1 MHRGKTP
8 AFPAK
13 TGGFGLLEPGGQAHV
28 ADKLV
33 NIGHSL
39 ILIRFLGPIRETTD
53 LNDDGA
59 AEIRLITDTAAL
71 EAACER
77 LGQDDFLA
85 VDTEFHRETTYWP
98 QVCLI
103 QVASSDYDVLVD
115 PLAKGIDLAPLNSL
129 IADPSRTKV
138 FHAAR
143 QDLEIFARL
152 IGHVP
157 GPVFDTQIAAMA
169 CGLGDSISYENLVSR
184 VVKGSVDKSSQ
195 FTDWVRRP
203 LTEKQL
209 TYARG
214 DVVYLRQ
221 IYKILRAKLETQNRL
236 EWIADEHD
244 ALLDPDI
251 YAFDPATAWKRMKI
265 RKYRSDYLAVL
276 ANVSAWRERVAQE
289 TDKPRQRILKD
300 DAIQEIAQQ
309 KPRTLEALERMRA
322 VQQGFGK
329 SRHGAGLL
337 QAINEALDAPEKY
350 APVVDEPERS
360 GPPPGAIVELLKV
373 LLKQVSDDADV
384 ATRLI
389 ANAADI
395 EKLARDKEPD
405 IAALKGWRRE
415 LFGEKALK
423 LKAGKLALAA
433 SPKGVKILDV

>member
-1 MHRGKTP
+1 LKDAEAG
-8 AFPAK
+8 
-13 TGGFGLLEPGGQAHV
+13 
-28 ADKLV
+28 
-33 NIGHSL
+33 
-39 ILIRFLGPIRETTD
+39 
-53 LNDDGA
+53 
-59 AEIRLITDTAAL
+59 EIRLITDTAAL
-71 EAACER
+71 EEACER
-77 LGQDDFLA
+77 LSGDDFLA

-115 PLAKGIDLAPLNSL
+115 PLAKGVDLAPLNKL
-129 IADPSRTKV
+129 LADPSRTKV

-143 QDLEIFARL
+143 QDLEIFSRL

-169 CGLGDSISYENLVSR
+169 CGLGDSISYENLVSK
-184 VVKGSVDKSSQ
+184 VVRGTVDKSSQ

-214 DVVYLRQ
+214 DVLYLRE
-221 IYKILRAKLETQNRL
+221 IYKILRGKLEKQNRM
-236 EWIADEHD
+236 EWIEDEHA
-244 ALLDPDI
+244 ALLDPEI
-251 YAFDPATAWKRMKI
+251 YQFDPATAWKRLKI
-265 RKYRSDYLAVL
+265 RKYRNDYLAVL
-276 ANVSAWRERVAQE
+276 ANVASWRERVAQE
-289 TDKPRQRILKD
+289 TDKPRGRILKD

-337 QAINEALDAPEKY
+337 QAINQALDEPDAY
-350 APVVDEPERS
+350 APKVDEPERS
-360 GPPPGAIVELLKV
+360 GPPPGAMVELLKV
-373 LLKQVSDDADV
+373 LLKQVSDDAGV

-389 ANAADI
+389 ANAADV
-395 EKLARDKEPD
+395 EALAREKEPD

-415 LFGEKALK
+415 LFGDKALK
-423 LKAGKLALAA
+423 LKSGKLALAA
-433 SPKGVKILDV
+433 SPKGVKIIEL

>member
-115 PLAKGIDLAPLNSL
+115 PLANGIDLAPLNTL

-143 QDLEIFARL
+143 QDLEIFTRL

-214 DVVYLRQ
+214 DVVYLRK
-221 IYKILRAKLETQNRL
+221 IYKILRTKLETQNRL

>member
-1 MHRGKTP
+1 MKDAEAG
-8 AFPAK
+8 
-13 TGGFGLLEPGGQAHV
+13 
-28 ADKLV
+28 
-33 NIGHSL
+33 
-39 ILIRFLGPIRETTD
+39 
-53 LNDDGA
+53 
-59 AEIRLITDTAAL
+59 EIRLITDTAAL

-77 LGQDDFLA
+77 LSGDDFLA

-115 PLAKGIDLAPLNSL
+115 PLAKGIDLAPLNQL
-129 IADPSRTKV
+129 LADSSRTKV

-143 QDLEIFARL
+143 QDLEIFSRL

-169 CGLGDSISYENLVSR
+169 CGLGDSISYENLVSK
-184 VVKGSVDKSSQ
+184 VVRGTVDKSSQ

-203 LTEKQL
+203 LTDKQL

-214 DVVYLRQ
+214 DVLYLRE
-221 IYKILRAKLETQNRL
+221 IYKILRGKLEKQSRM
-236 EWIADEHD
+236 EWIEDEHA
-244 ALLDPDI
+244 ALLDPEI
-251 YAFDPATAWKRMKI
+251 YQFDPETAWKRLKI
-265 RKYRSDYLAVL
+265 RKYRNDYLAVL
-276 ANVSAWRERVAQE
+276 ANVASWRERVAQE
-289 TDKPRQRILKD
+289 TDKPRGRILKD

-337 QAINEALDAPEKY
+337 QAINQALDDPDAY
-350 APVVDEPERS
+350 APKVDEPERS

-373 LLKQVSDDADV
+373 LLKQVSDDAGV

-389 ANAADI
+389 ANAADV
-395 EKLARDKEPD
+395 ESLAREKEPD

-423 LKAGKLALAA
+423 LKSGKLALAA
-433 SPKGVKILDV
+433 SPKGVKIIEL

>member
-1 MHRGKTP
+1 M
-8 AFPAK
+8 
-13 TGGFGLLEPGGQAHV
+13 
-28 ADKLV
+28 
-33 NIGHSL
+33 S
-39 ILIRFLGPIRETTD
+39 
-53 LNDDGA
+53 DDDD

-71 EAACER
+71 TAACER

-115 PLAKGIDLAPLNSL
+115 PLAKGIDLAPLNKL

-169 CGLGDSISYENLVSR
+169 CGLGDSISYENLVGR
-184 VVKGSVDKSSQ
+184 VVKGTVDKSSQ

-209 TYARG
+209 RYARG
-214 DVVYLRQ
+214 DVVYLRE
-221 IYKILRAKLETQNRL
+221 IYKILRAKLEKQNRM
-236 EWIADEHD
+236 EWIADEHA
-244 ALLDPDI
+244 ALLDPEI

-276 ANVSAWRERVAQE
+276 ANVSAWRERVSQE

-337 QAINEALDAPEKY
+337 QAINEALDDPEKY

-395 EKLARDKEPD
+395 EKLAREKDPD

-423 LKAGKLALAA
+423 LKSGKLALAA

>member
-1 MHRGKTP
+1 LKD
-8 AFPAK
+8 
-13 TGGFGLLEPGGQAHV
+13 
-28 ADKLV
+28 ADA
-33 NIGHSL
+33 G
-39 ILIRFLGPIRETTD
+39 
-53 LNDDGA
+53 
-59 AEIRLITDTAAL
+59 EIRLITDTAAL
-71 EAACER
+71 EAACDR
-77 LGQDDFLA
+77 LGKDDFLA

-115 PLAKGIDLAPLNSL
+115 PLARGIDLSPLNHL
-129 IADPSRTKV
+129 MADPSRTKV

-143 QDLEIFARL
+143 QDLEIFTRL

-169 CGLGDSISYENLVSR
+169 CGLGDSISYESLVSR
-184 VVKGSVDKSSQ
+184 VVKGQVDKSSQ
-195 FTDWVRRP
+195 FTDWARRP
-203 LTEKQL
+203 LSEKQL

-214 DVVYLRQ
+214 DVVYLRE
-221 IYKILRAKLETQNRL
+221 IYKILRGKLEKQGRM
-236 EWIADEHD
+236 EWIADEHA
-244 ALLDPDI
+244 ALLDPEI
-251 YAFDPATAWKRMKI
+251 YAFDPATSWKRLKI
-265 RKYRSDYLAVL
+265 RKYRNDYLAVL

-329 SRHGAGLL
+329 SRHGPGLL
-337 QAINEALDAPEKY
+337 HAINEAMDNPDRFAPKVE
-350 APVVDEPERS
+350 EPDRA

-373 LLKQVSDDADV
+373 LLKQVSDDAGV

-389 ANAADI
+389 ANAADV
-395 EKLARDKEPD
+395 ETLARETNPD
-405 IAALKGWRRE
+405 IPALQGWRRE

-423 LKAGKLALAA
+423 LKSGKLALAA
-433 SPKGVKILDV
+433 SPKGVKIIEV

>member
-1 MHRGKTP
+1 LKD
-8 AFPAK
+8 
-13 TGGFGLLEPGGQAHV
+13 
-28 ADKLV
+28 ADA
-33 NIGHSL
+33 G
-39 ILIRFLGPIRETTD
+39 
-53 LNDDGA
+53 
-59 AEIRLITDTAAL
+59 EIRLITDTAAL

-77 LGQDDFLA
+77 LGKDDFLA

-115 PLAKGIDLAPLNSL
+115 PLARGIDLSPLNHL
-129 IADPSRTKV
+129 MADPSRTKV

-143 QDLEIFARL
+143 QDLEIFTRL

-169 CGLGDSISYENLVSR
+169 CGLGDSISYESLVSR
-184 VVKGSVDKSSQ
+184 VVKGQVDKSSQ
-195 FTDWVRRP
+195 FTDWARRP
-203 LTEKQL
+203 LSEKQL

-214 DVVYLRQ
+214 DVVYLRE
-221 IYKILRAKLETQNRL
+221 IYKILRGKLEKQGRM
-236 EWIADEHD
+236 EWIADEHA
-244 ALLDPDI
+244 ALLDPEI
-251 YAFDPATAWKRMKI
+251 YAFDPATSWKRLKI
-265 RKYRSDYLAVL
+265 RKYRNDYLAVL

-329 SRHGAGLL
+329 SRHGPGLL
-337 QAINEALDAPEKY
+337 HAINEAMDNPDRFAPKVE
-350 APVVDEPERS
+350 EPDRA

-373 LLKQVSDDADV
+373 LLKQVSDDAGV

-389 ANAADI
+389 ANAADV
-395 EKLARDKEPD
+395 ETLARETNPD
-405 IAALKGWRRE
+405 IPALQGWRRE

-423 LKAGKLALAA
+423 LKSGKLALAA
-433 SPKGVKILDV
+433 SPKGVKIIEV

>member
-1 MHRGKTP
+1 MKD
-8 AFPAK
+8 
-13 TGGFGLLEPGGQAHV
+13 
-28 ADKLV
+28 ADA
-33 NIGHSL
+33 G
-39 ILIRFLGPIRETTD
+39 
-53 LNDDGA
+53 
-59 AEIRLITDTAAL
+59 EIRLITDTAAL
-71 EAACER
+71 EAACDR
-77 LGQDDFLA
+77 LGKDDFLA

-115 PLAKGIDLAPLNSL
+115 PLARGIDLSPLNHL
-129 IADPSRTKV
+129 MADPSRTKV

-143 QDLEIFARL
+143 QDLEIFTRL

-169 CGLGDSISYENLVSR
+169 CGLGDSISYESLVSR
-184 VVKGSVDKSSQ
+184 VVKGQVDKSSQ
-195 FTDWVRRP
+195 FTDWARRP
-203 LTEKQL
+203 LSEKQL

-214 DVVYLRQ
+214 DVVYLRE
-221 IYKILRAKLETQNRL
+221 IYKILRGKLEKQGRM
-236 EWIADEHD
+236 EWIADEHA
-244 ALLDPDI
+244 ALLDPEI
-251 YAFDPATAWKRMKI
+251 YAFDPATSWKRLKI
-265 RKYRSDYLAVL
+265 RKYRNDYLAVL

-329 SRHGAGLL
+329 SRHGPGLL
-337 QAINEALDAPEKY
+337 HAINEAMDNPDRFAPKVE
-350 APVVDEPERS
+350 EPDRA

-373 LLKQVSDDADV
+373 LLKQVSDDAGV

-389 ANAADI
+389 ANAADV
-395 EKLARDKEPD
+395 ETLARETNPD
-405 IAALKGWRRE
+405 IPALRGWRHE

-423 LKAGKLALAA
+423 LKSGKLALAA
-433 SPKGVKILDV
+433 SPKGVKIIEV